1 MLETVAHI
9 LALILLPIVG
19 CIFLCLVQR
28 KPREAVFGRHTKIEL
43 RRNALLFAGYG
54 CLALSVI
61 IFLQIETLEF
71 TALLWPLGLA
81 LGAGVVAMALTYSP
95 GSLRV
100 FARPFIASLPEGE
113 RDHAS

>member
-1 MLETVAHI
+1 MVDFVAHI
-9 LALILLPIVG
+9 FALILLPILG

-28 KPREAVFGRHTKIEL
+28 KPREAVFGRRTKIKL
-43 RRNALLFAGYG
+43 RHNALLFAGYG
-54 CLALSVI
+54 CLALSAI

-81 LGAGVVAMALTYSP
+81 LGAGAVAMLLTYRP
-95 GSLRV
+95 HGLRI
-100 FARPFIASLPEGE
+100 FARPFIATLPEGE